1 MTINQAGVVLSSTL
15 PAVTLAS
22 ESVNATANNIITL
35 GSDKVILI
43 VINLAIGLI
52 GFFLYRTLKQNDKSH
67 EEMFKKMDKSQ
78 ESTEILAKSLERL
91 IGAHNTYHQTNIET
105 PEIKQYERTRE

>member
-1 MTINQAGVVLSSTL
+1 MTINQAGVVLSSSL

-22 ESVNATANNIITL
+22 ETIRETTQSAISFPS
-35 GSDKVILI
+35 SDILLL

-52 GFFLYRTLKQNDKSH
+52 GFFLYRTLKQNDENHK
-67 EEMFKKMDKSQ
+67 EMFKKMDKNQ

-105 PEIKQYERTRE
+105 PEIKHHD